1 MSTIS
6 QKLYDTAFKYEENNG
21 GCCQCV
27 LGSVKTNLGNIS
39 DNLFQ
44 AATAM
49 AGGVAASGNTC
60 GACTGAILA
69 LGAFKGRDWEN
80 FSTSEGND
88 IKNEMTMVSR
98 KILERFENEFGSFKC
113 SEIQEKLLGKSYK
126 MYVPEVKAA
135 FLEAGGHGPDGCTRV
150 VALAAKW
157 VGEILEEEGL
167 MK

>member
-1 MSTIS
+1 MSDIS

-27 LGSVKTNLGNIS
+27 LGSVKENLGNIS

-69 LGAFKGRDWEN
+69 LGAFRGRDWEN
-80 FSTSEGND
+80 FATAEGND
-88 IKNEMTMVSR
+88 VKNEMTMVAR
-98 KILERFENEFGSFKC
+98 KSSSALKTNSAPLNVPKFRKNSSAKVSKC
-113 SEIQEKLLGKSYK
+113 MFPRKKPLFLQPAVT
-126 MYVPEVKAA
+126 VPAA
-135 FLEAGGHGPDGCTRV
+135 AR
-150 VALAAKW
+150 ALSPLPQN
-157 VGEILEEEGL
+157 G
-167 MK
+167 

>member
-88 IKNEMTMVSR
+88 IKNEMTWYREKSLNALKTNSALLNAPKFR
-98 KILERFENEFGSFKC
+98 KSFSAKATRC
-113 SEIQEKLLGKSYK
+113 MFPRKKPLFLK
-126 MYVPEVKAA
+126 PEVTVLTAAPELLLWPQSGLEKSSKKKA
-135 FLEAGGHGPDGCTRV
+135 L
-150 VALAAKW
+150 
-157 VGEILEEEGL
+157 
-167 MK
+167 